1 MYMLVWGLSISPQQE
16 NKIFQNIVLRVVTKS
31 PWFVRNDQIQNYPG
45 INPVTTIIRRS
56 VEKLLF
62 VKYLILTLCLVKEF
76 SNFIIQPWTE
86 D

>member
-1 MYMLVWGLSISPQQE
+1 MYMLVWGLSISPQQV
-16 NKIFQNIVLRVVTKS
+16 NKIEIFQNIVLRVVTKS
-31 PWFVRNDQIQNYPG
+31 PWVVRNDQIQNYPG

-76 SNFIIQPWTE
+76 SNFIIRPWT
-86 D
+86 